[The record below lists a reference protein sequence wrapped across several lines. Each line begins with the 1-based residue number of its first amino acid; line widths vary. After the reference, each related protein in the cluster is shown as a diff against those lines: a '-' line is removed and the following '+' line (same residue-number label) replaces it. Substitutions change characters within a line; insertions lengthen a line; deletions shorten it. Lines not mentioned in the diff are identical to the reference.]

1 MSLRLRDE
9 EAEGTRR
16 NASAPRHAPVRLCG
30 LLPNHALLDQG
41 GAGGAA
47 PGAPYRA
54 AALEGRPGT
63 ARRAYAHDPMI
74 GQAYRQHH
82 GAGQSRHPWRIS
94 VQSRMQS
101 LCGDLSPGFSADE
114 DDGGQPRNAYL
125 VWLTVEQE
133 SFPPRKSLITEVCV
147 TSGRIGHGKQ
157 PCSQPPQRTRK
168 HYSDE
173 GASRA
178 SPGEPQQS

>member
-1 MSLRLRDE
+1 MRQDMRQCGC
-9 EAEGTRR
+9 AVCCRIMPYWIK
-16 NASAPRHAPVRLCG
+16 AAP
-30 LLPNHALLDQG
+30 
-41 GAGGAA
+41 GGAA

-114 DDGGQPRNAYL
+114 DDGGQPRNA
-125 VWLTVEQE
+125 
-133 SFPPRKSLITEVCV
+133 
-147 TSGRIGHGKQ
+147 
-157 PCSQPPQRTRK
+157 
-168 HYSDE
+168 
-173 GASRA
+173 
-178 SPGEPQQS
+178 